1 MARKRPATDPQ
12 PQPEQLVFPFQ
23 LREGDVIL
31 EEGAPA
37 EVVGRPTNA
46 SNGKT
51 TRAWLRRAGE
61 TVQHEAVREA
71 WRRVRVIPRAA

>member
-1 MARKRPATDPQ
+1 MARKRPATD

-23 LREGDVIL
+23 LRVGDVI
-31 EEGAPA
+31 EDDGAHA

-51 TRAWLRRAGE
+51 TRAWLLREGE
-61 TVQHEAVREA
+61 TVQHEAVWEA
-71 WRRVRVIPRAA
+71 WRRVRVVRRAAA